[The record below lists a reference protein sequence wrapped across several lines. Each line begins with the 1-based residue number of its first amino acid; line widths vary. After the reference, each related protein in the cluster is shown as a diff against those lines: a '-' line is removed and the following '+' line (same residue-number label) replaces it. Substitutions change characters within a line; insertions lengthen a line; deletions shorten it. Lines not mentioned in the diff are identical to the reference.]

1 MKDFAARCKGIVQE
15 AMKWTPQAT
24 RSHLQDYL
32 NQLSSSGLWH
42 HSGLSLAI
50 ESVLQYTG
58 LNSQSAPLSV
68 GCLFV
73 FNRSPIILFFFFVI
87 LNLFLFFPISI

>member
-1 MKDFAARCKGIVQE
+1 MKDFAARCKGIIQE

-32 NQLSSSGLWH
+32 NQLSASGIWY

-58 LNSQSAPLSV
+58 LNSQSATLNV
-68 GCLFV
+68 
-73 FNRSPIILFFFFVI
+73 IFFVI
-87 LNLFLFFPISI
+87 ARVHDLSSLFSF